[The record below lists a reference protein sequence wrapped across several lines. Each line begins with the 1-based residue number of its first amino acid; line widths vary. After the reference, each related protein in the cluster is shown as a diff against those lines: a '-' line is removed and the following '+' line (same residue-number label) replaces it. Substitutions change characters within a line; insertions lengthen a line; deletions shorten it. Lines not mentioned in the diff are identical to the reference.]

1 MVRQAER
8 SKASAFPPPFGKRG
22 FPERNSMNNQRSVE
36 ESPPL
41 VMVLCLLAVAMLVG
55 SLLYCMAE
63 VNLVLT
69 VVGCA
74 ILLLLGCAIG

>member
-1 MVRQAER
+1 
-8 SKASAFPPPFGKRG
+8 
-22 FPERNSMNNQRSVE
+22 MNNQRSVE